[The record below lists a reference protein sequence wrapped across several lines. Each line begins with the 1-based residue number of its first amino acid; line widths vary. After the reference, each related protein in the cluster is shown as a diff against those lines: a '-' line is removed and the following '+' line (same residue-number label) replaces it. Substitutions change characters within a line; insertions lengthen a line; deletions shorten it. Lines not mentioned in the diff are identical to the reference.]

1 MFVYTHVARQLR
13 IACKKRKQHRYL
25 RLFSL
30 YKLKKQDTTLK
41 IAIFY
46 LNLTATSTK
55 HKGPALTGSNQNTLY
70 KSYRTWL
77 KPVKA

>member
-1 MFVYTHVARQLR
+1 MQ
-13 IACKKRKQHRYL
+13 KKKTTSISQIV
-25 RLFSL
+25 FSL
-30 YKLKKQDTTLK
+30 EAKKQDTTLK